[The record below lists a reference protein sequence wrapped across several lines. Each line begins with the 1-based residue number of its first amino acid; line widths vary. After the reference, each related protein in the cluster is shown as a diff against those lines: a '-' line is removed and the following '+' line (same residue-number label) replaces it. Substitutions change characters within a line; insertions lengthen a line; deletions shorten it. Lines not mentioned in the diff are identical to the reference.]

1 MTGIRPA
8 RPAYDAARLRHA
20 VTVPDGFPALRE
32 PGEGSM
38 SAGSQHAA
46 LAALV
51 RVADVQ
57 AANRD
62 TMPLPRYDGSV
73 PDQYALLKGEMRVT
87 PATRQAPGRHRRT
100 DDTQPPPR
108 FTPFTDGELQDWLAQ
123 RQPSFTPYSALRLEV
138 KREKSV
144 RRQVVAIVPAWN
156 EADAIA
162 GAVLALR
169 RQTRRLDGV
178 VVVANNCTDNT
189 AELAREAGAEV
200 WEMPHNPHKKAGA
213 MNYALDNVLPGL
225 DDEDF
230 VVLQD
235 ADTELNPDFVKYAV
249 EAMAPGI
256 GGVCARYDTPAP
268 RNFLER
274 LQSSEFTRS
283 RRRITRARENIGGVT
298 MSGKVLIL
306 VGIASVFRVGV
317 LRHVLAAREAG
328 ELPGSRTYYNLA
340 SLCEDYEMTLAMKT
354 LGYKLVSPAECRPQT
369 HAMPTVAKLR
379 GQRVR
384 WTRGALD
391 DLRVYGWTRVTW
403 KYIMAQVGRCL
414 AMLSPLLFAA
424 YLISLQVTYGRID
437 WDIPWVMVNFLF
449 IGERIIS
456 VRKGGRK
463 AMLLAATLFPELLY
477 DWFMAMCY
485 VQGAVQ
491 HLRNAEK
498 VWKET

>member
-1 MTGIRPA
+1 MTYGDEFALRTT
-8 RPAYDAARLRHA
+8 RGRHA
-20 VTVPDGFPALRE
+20 RDAPWLTQTITDMPALTE
-32 PGEGSM
+32 
-38 SAGSQHAA
+38 
-46 LAALV
+46 
-51 RVADVQ
+51 
-57 AANRD
+57 D
-62 TMPLPRYDGSV
+62 TRPL
-73 PDQYALLKGEMRVT
+73 
-87 PATRQAPGRHRRT
+87 
-100 DDTQPPPR
+100 PR
-108 FTPFTDGELQDWLAQ
+108 FTPFTELREWQPP
-123 RQPSFTPYSALRLEV
+123 QPSFTPRPASRPQV
-138 KREKSV
+138 RRVKSV
-144 RRQVVAIVPAWN
+144 RRKVVAIVPAWN

-162 GAVLALR
+162 RTVEALR
-169 RQTRRLDGV
+169 WQTRQLDGV

-200 WEMPHNPHKKAGA
+200 WVMPHNPHKKAGA
-213 MNYALDNVLPGL
+213 MNFGLDNVLPGL
-225 DDEDF
+225 DDDDF
-230 VVLQD
+230 VLLQD
-235 ADTELNPDFVKYAV
+235 ADTRLNPDFVKHAV
-249 EAMAPGI
+249 AAMAPGV
-256 GGVCARYDTPAP
+256 GGVCARYDTPPP

-283 RRRITRARENIGGVT
+283 RRRITRSRENIGGVT

-306 VGIASVFRVGV
+306 VGIASLFRVGV

-328 ELPGSRTYYNLA
+328 LLPGSHTYYNLA

-354 LGYKLVSPAECRPQT
+354 LGYRMISPAGCRPQT

-391 DLRVYGWTRVTW
+391 DLRVYGWTRATW

-424 YLISLQVTYGRID
+424 YLISLQVTYGHID
-437 WDIPWVMVNFLF
+437 WDIPWVLVNFLF
-449 IGERIIS
+449 IGERVVS
-456 VRKGGRK
+456 VRKGGWK
-463 AMLLAATLFPELLY
+463 AMLLAATLFPELMY